1 MASAVTKGFSASSS
15 TQETGKGQFNGKD
28 VIIYTPIT
36 GNPTH
41 LGHFNLAQRAAKE
54 VQNAGAVACR
64 VFFSLAS
71 QSYLESKKSADFLK
85 LKEPQRQRLLEL
97 TIQDSK
103 EYFPEGVKTEFCGF
117 EDEGHHVQKYRD
129 IQTQYPKSFVV
140 LAAGADLQSRMSNWS
155 SQKQFFAIIQNR
167 GTDRRSSLNRIALEE
182 SKQFSHVSSTEI
194 RKAVLAGRQPEGI
207 GPLAA
212 TYLKQLVPLPFRFQE
227 IQTRFPVYEDLRAEI
242 ARRFP
247 TLECQTTDLH
257 VTPHPDFGDLVVP
270 VAILEPTLTTPKL
283 ENLSKV
289 FNLAN
294 RISINR
300 SYPDPRHDIKFEVY
314 GTTYTCHRP
323 NHNGTH
329 SYRQVRYLEILLDLT
344 AKYGRQEAK
353 AFCQKLTE
361 KDLVNLKLATFFLRA
376 GRLDETDSQLKGSDN
391 KLLRSSQLYERY
403 ASGMGISEDQI
414 GFAKQ
419 LILDN
424 CCPSAK
430 LDYKAVGQW
439 NPKAFLQTL
448 LTLAHEIDLVRCFP
462 NFEQRTKPSLM
473 RNLSGWVLDATTNV
487 EVVAASLQKFG
498 IEANTLVGQQVAVES
513 KPYDRQRFFVH
524 STYGEY
530 CRYRLSKLEFS
541 IDSSSSS
548 PSAASPAKPPQ
559 STPSTPKKE
568 SCILM

>member
-1 MASAVTKGFSASSS
+1 MASAVTKGFSATSS
-15 TQETGKGQFNGKD
+15 TQETGIGQFKGKK

-36 GNPTH
+36 GNPPH
-41 LGHFNLAQRAAKE
+41 LGHLNVAAEAAKT
-54 VQNAGAVACR
+54 VQKAGAVACG

-71 QSYLESKKSADFLK
+71 QSYLQSKTSADSLK
-85 LKEPQRQRLLEL
+85 LNEQQRRRLLEL

-103 EYFPEGVKTEFCGF
+103 EYFPEGVNPEFCGF
-117 EDEGHHVQKYRD
+117 EGQGQHVQKYRD
-129 IQTQYPKSFVV
+129 IQAQNPDSFVV
-140 LAAGADLQSRMSNWS
+140 LAAGADLQIRMSDWKT
-155 SQKQFFAIIQNR
+155 QKQFFAFIQNR
-167 GTDRRSSLNRIALEE
+167 GTDKGTSGPNRIVLEE
-182 SKQFSHVSSTEI
+182 SKKFSHVSSTEI
-194 RKAVLAGRQPEGI
+194 RKAVLVGRQPVGI
-207 GPLAA
+207 GPLA
-212 TYLKQLVPLPFRFQE
+212 TNYLKQLVPLPFRFQQ
-227 IQTRFPVYEDLRAEI
+227 IQTRFPDYEDLRAEI

-247 TLECQTTDLH
+247 TLECRTTDLR
-257 VTPHPDFGDLVVP
+257 VTSHPTFGDLVVP
-270 VAILEPTLTTPKL
+270 VAILEPPLTTPKL
-283 ENLSKV
+283 ENLPKV

-300 SYPDPRHDIKFEVY
+300 SYPDPKHDIKFEVN

-487 EVVAASLQKFG
+487 EIVAASLQKFG
-498 IEANTLVGQQVAVES
+498 IEANTLVGQQVAVE
-513 KPYDRQRFFVH
+513 KKDYDLPRFFVH

-530 CRYRLSKLEFS
+530 CRYRLSKLAFF
-541 IDSSSSS
+541 IDLSSSS
-548 PSAASPAKPPQ
+548 PSAAS
-559 STPSTPKKE
+559 SPSIPKNE
-568 SCILM
+568 RCILM

>member
-1 MASAVTKGFSASSS
+1 MASVVHRGFSATTS
-15 TQETGKGQFNGKD
+15 TQETGLGQFKGKK

-41 LGHFNLAQRAAKE
+41 LGHLNVAAEAAKT
-54 VQNAGAVACR
+54 VQKAGAVGCS

-71 QSYLESKKSADFLK
+71 QSYLQSKKSADSLK
-85 LKEPQRQRLLEL
+85 LNEQQRQQLLEL

-103 EYFPEGVKTEFCGF
+103 PYFPPAVNPEFCGF
-117 EDEGHHVQKYRD
+117 EGQGQHVQKYRD
-129 IQTQYPKSFVV
+129 IQAQNPDSFVV
-140 LAAGADLQSRMSNWS
+140 LAAGADLQNRMSDWKT
-155 SQKQFFAIIQNR
+155 QQQFFAFVQNR
-167 GTDRRSSLNRIALEE
+167 GTDKGISGPNRIVLEE
-182 SKQFSHVSSTEI
+182 SKEFSHVSSTEI
-194 RKAVLAGRQPEGI
+194 REAVLAGRQPVGI

-212 TYLKQLVPLPFRFQE
+212 DYLKKLVPLPFRFQQ
-227 IQTRFPVYEDLRAEI
+227 IQKRFPVYEELLAEI

-247 TLECQTTDLH
+247 TLECRTTDIP
-257 VTPHPDFGDLVVP
+257 VTSHPTFGELVVP
-270 VAILEPTLTTPKL
+270 VAILEPPLTTPKL
-283 ENLSKV
+283 ENLTKV

-300 SYPDPRHDIKFEVY
+300 SYPDPMHDIKFDVN
-314 GTTYTCHRP
+314 GRTYTCHRP

-376 GRLDETDSQLKGSDN
+376 GRLDESGPSSPDK
-391 KLLRSSQLYERY
+391 KRLRSFELYQHY
-403 ASGMGISEDQI
+403 ASAMGITPQI
-414 GFAKQ
+414 IEETKD
-419 LILDN
+419 LILDSCTPN
-424 CCPSAK
+424 GR
-430 LDYKAVGQW
+430 LQYKDRSQW
-439 NPKAFLQTL
+439 NTKAFLQTL
-448 LTLAHEIDLVRCFP
+448 ITLAHEVDLVRCFP
-462 NFEQRTKPSLM
+462 NFEQTTKPSLVE
-473 RNLSGWVLDATTNV
+473 NLSGWVLDAKTDANI
-487 EVVAASLQKFG
+487 VAASLQKFG

-524 STYGEY
+524 STFGEY
-530 CRYRLSKLEFS
+530 CRYRLSKLQFS
-541 IDSSSSS
+541 IDSSSSL

-559 STPSTPKKE
+559 SKPSTPKKE

>member
-1 MASAVTKGFSASSS
+1 MASVVHRGFSATTS
-15 TQETGKGQFNGKD
+15 TQETGIGQFKGKK

-41 LGHFNLAQRAAKE
+41 LGHLNVAAEAAKT
-54 VQNAGAVACR
+54 VQKAGAVACG

-71 QSYLESKKSADFLK
+71 QSYLQSKQSADSLK
-85 LKEPQRQRLLEL
+85 LNEQQRQRLLEL

-103 EYFPEGVKTEFCGF
+103 KYFPQAVNPEFCGF
-117 EDEGHHVQKYRD
+117 EGQGQHVQKYRD
-129 IQTQYPKSFVV
+129 IQALNPDSFVV
-140 LAAGADLQSRMSNWS
+140 LAAGADLQIRMSDWKT
-155 SQKQFFAIIQNR
+155 QRQFFAFIQNR
-167 GTDRRSSLNRIALEE
+167 GTDKGISGPNRIVLEE
-182 SKQFSHVSSTEI
+182 SKEFSHVSSTEI
-194 RKAVLAGRQPEGI
+194 RKAVLGGRQPVGI
-207 GPLAA
+207 GPLA
-212 TYLKQLVPLPFRFQE
+212 TDYLKQLVPLPFRFQQ
-227 IQTRFPVYEDLRAEI
+227 IQKRFPVYKELLAEI

-247 TLECQTTDLH
+247 TLECRTTDIR
-257 VTPHPDFGDLVVP
+257 VTSHPTFGNIVVP
-270 VAILEPTLTTPKL
+270 VAILEPPLTTPKL
-283 ENLSKV
+283 ENLPKV

-294 RISINR
+294 TISINR
-300 SYPDPRHDIKFEVY
+300 SYPNPMHDIKFDVN

-376 GRLDETDSQLKGSDN
+376 GRLDESGPSSSDP
-391 KLLRSSQLYERY
+391 KRLRSFELYQHY
-403 ASGMGISEDQI
+403 ASAMGITPQVIEETKD
-414 GFAKQ
+414 
-419 LILDN
+419 LILDSCTPN
-424 CCPSAK
+424 GR
-430 LDYKAVGQW
+430 LQYKDRSLW

-448 LTLAHEIDLVRCFP
+448 ITLAHEVDLVRCFP
-462 NFEQRTKPSLM
+462 DFEQRTKPSLVE
-473 RNLSGWVLDATTNV
+473 NLSGWVLDAKTDANI
-487 EVVAASLQKFG
+487 VAASLQKFG

-541 IDSSSSS
+541 MDSSSSL

-559 STPSTPKKE
+559 SKPSTPKKE